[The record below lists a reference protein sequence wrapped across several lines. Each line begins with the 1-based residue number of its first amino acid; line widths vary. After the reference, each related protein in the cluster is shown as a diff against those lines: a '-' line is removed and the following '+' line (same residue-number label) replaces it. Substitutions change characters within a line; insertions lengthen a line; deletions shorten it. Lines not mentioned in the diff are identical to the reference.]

1 MQYSLLIPQNCL
13 HYFTSNIMQIIFLII
28 YQIPLY
34 LFSSPYLKVITTLDP
49 SKQFISYLG
58 IYTPQIIIHGFLVCS
73 PLYCLSCLDKQY
85 IIGSFNLFS

>member
-34 LFSSPYLKVITTLDP
+34 LFSSPYLQVITTLDP
-49 SKQFISYLG
+49 SKQFNSYLG
-58 IYTPQIIIHGFLVCS
+58 IYTPQTIVHGFLVS
-73 PLYCLSCLDKQY
+73 SLLYCLSCLDKQY